1 MIGWKLKLLTK
12 VKQKKCKVCA
22 TLYTPRSTTQ
32 QVCSPKCA
40 QIHAERTRKRLD
52 ALKLKTDRKILAEKK
67 QSLKTRSE
75 WIKEVQVVF
84 NRYIRERDK
93 NKPCISCG
101 VDLKTEAVGGGYD
114 AGHFLSRGAKPHL
127 RFNENNVFGQ
137 CKRCNRY
144 LSGNVAN
151 MREGVRDRIGQQAL
165 NTLESDNTA
174 KHYSI
179 DDLKEL
185 KQIYTKKYTLLKR

>member
-1 MIGWKLKLLTK
+1 MFKLYLI
-12 VKQKKCKVCA
+12 VISANV
-22 TLYTPRSTTQ
+22 
-32 QVCSPKCA
+32 
-40 QIHAERTRKRLD
+40 I
-52 ALKLKTDRKILAEKK
+52 
-67 QSLKTRSE
+67 
-75 WIKEVQVVF
+75 
-84 NRYIRERDK
+84 K

-165 NTLESDNTA
+165 
-174 KHYSI
+174 
-179 DDLKEL
+179 DDTR
-185 KQIYTKKYTLLKR
+185 IR